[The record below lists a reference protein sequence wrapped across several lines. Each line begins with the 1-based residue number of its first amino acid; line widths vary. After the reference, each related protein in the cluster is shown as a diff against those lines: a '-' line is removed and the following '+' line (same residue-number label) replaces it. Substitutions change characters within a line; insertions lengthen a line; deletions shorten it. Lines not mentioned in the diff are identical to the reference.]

1 NVGEPRADGG
11 QPIDGGRAQ
20 ARRRRPRGAAGRAAT
35 AFMFCATIRSSMTA
49 PVPRSRAPTFCI
61 VSISAITPPDVSERF
76 QDMAERATSNFL
88 RENNTRQVRRLMA
101 HPNEMDSPQPRI
113 AVSGEGSTVTN
124 IDGKCVVD
132 AVAGLWNVNRGYSN

>member
-1 NVGEPRADGG
+1 
-11 QPIDGGRAQ
+11 
-20 ARRRRPRGAAGRAAT
+20 
-35 AFMFCATIRSSMTA
+35 
-49 PVPRSRAPTFCI
+49 
-61 VSISAITPPDVSERF
+61 
-76 QDMAERATSNFL
+76 MAERATSNFL

-132 AVAGLWNVNRGYSN
+132 AVAGLWNVNRGYSNTAIKQAIAEQFAKLPYYSAFRGTTHPRMIGLGHRLVVSLGNIGRCAAKRTASNFLR